1 MVLRTEKMDKLL
13 FTGGTG
19 FLGNNV
25 KPILDKIY
33 EVTTIGI
40 TEIDNIKAN
49 LVTGVPDLQEHYDVV
64 LHAAGKAHIY
74 PKTKAEIKAFYDVNY
89 EGTVNLC
96 KALEKVGVPKSLI
109 FISTLDVYG
118 LAVGEGIDETYPKNP
133 TTHYAISKLQ
143 SEEYL
148 IKWAEEK
155 EVILGILRPS
165 LMVGPNPP
173 GNLKAMINGIKKGY
187 YVNIAGGH
195 TRKSLMMI
203 HDIANLVP
211 KIENVGGIYNVCD
224 NHHPSYSELS
234 ECISKQLGK
243 KHMPLSIPYWVAWCM
258 AKVGDFVG
266 VLPIDSHRLEQLT
279 KSNTYSN
286 EKAKKFLNWEPLD
299 VIENFKIM

>member
-1 MVLRTEKMDKLL
+1 MEKLL
-13 FTGGTG
+13 FSGASG
-19 FLGNNV
+19 FLGHNV
-25 KPILDKIY
+25 LPILEKQFDI
-33 EVTTIGI
+33 TTIGI
-40 TEIDNIKAN
+40 TDKDNINAN
-49 LVTGVPDLQEHYDVV
+49 IAKNVPPLPEKYDVV
-64 LHAAGKAHIY
+64 LHAAGKAHVY
-74 PKTKAEIKAFYDVNY
+74 PKSKEEIKAFYDVNY

-96 KALEKVGVPKSLI
+96 KALEKVGLPKSFI

-118 LAVGEGIDETYPKNP
+118 LAVGEGIDETHPKNP

-143 SEEYL
+143 AEEFL

-155 EVILGILRPS
+155 GVILGILRPS

-173 GNLKAMINGIKKGY
+173 GNLQSMINGIKKGY

-203 HDIANLVP
+203 HDIAHLVP

-224 NHHPSYSELS
+224 NTHPSYKELGDS
-234 ECISKQLGK
+234 ISKQLGK
-243 KHMPLSIPYWVAWCM
+243 KHTPLSIPYWMAWCM
-258 AKVGDFVG
+258 AKVGDLVG

-286 EKAKKFLNWEPLD
+286 EKAKNVLGWQPLD
-299 VIENFKIM
+299 VLENFKI

>member
-1 MVLRTEKMDKLL
+1 MEKLL
-13 FTGGTG
+13 FTGATG

-25 KPILDKIY
+25 MPILSKRY
-33 EVTTIGI
+33 EITTLGI
-40 TEIDNIKAN
+40 TEQDNIKAN
-49 LVTGVPDLQEHYDVV
+49 IAKDVLVLPEKYDVI

-74 PKTKAEIKAFYDVNY
+74 PKTDDEIKAFYDVNY

-96 KALEKVGVPKSLI
+96 KALEKVGLPKSFI

-118 LAVGEGIDETYPKNP
+118 LAVGEGIDETFPKNP

-143 SEEYL
+143 AEEYL

-155 EVILGILRPS
+155 GVILGILRPS

-173 GNLKAMINGIKKGY
+173 GNLRAMINGIKKGY
-187 YVNIAGGH
+187 YVNIADGY

-224 NHHPSYSELS
+224 NSHPSYKELS
-234 ECISKQLGK
+234 DSISKQLGK
-243 KHMPLSIPYWVAWCM
+243 KYKPLSIPYWMAWCM
-258 AKVGDFVG
+258 AKVGDLTG

-286 EKAKKFLNWEPLD
+286 EKAKKALNWEPMD
-299 VIENFKIM
+299 VLENFKIR

>member
-1 MVLRTEKMDKLL
+1 MKELL
-13 FTGGTG
+13 FSGATG
-19 FLGNNV
+19 FLGHNV
-25 KPILDKIY
+25 KPILNETYHI
-33 EVTTIGI
+33 TTIGI
-40 TEIDNIKAN
+40 TDEDDINTN
-49 LVTGVPDLQEHYDVV
+49 LASEVPNLTKKYDVV

-74 PKTKAEIKAFYDVNY
+74 PKTEAEIKAFYDVNY

-96 KALEKVGVPKSLI
+96 KALEKVGLPKSFI

-133 TTHYAISKLQ
+133 KTHYAISKLQ
-143 SEEYL
+143 AEEYL

-155 EVILGILRPS
+155 GVILGILRPS

-203 HDIANLVP
+203 HDIAHLVR

-234 ECISKQLGK
+234 ACISKQLGK
-243 KHMPLSIPYWVAWCM
+243 KHNSLSIPYWMAWCL
-258 AKVGDFVG
+258 AKVGDLTG

-286 EKAKKFLNWEPLD
+286 EKAKNALNWEPMD
-299 VIENFKIM
+299 VLENFKIK

>member
-1 MVLRTEKMDKLL
+1 MEKLL
-13 FTGGTG
+13 FTGATG
-19 FLGNNV
+19 FLGHNV
-25 KPILDKIY
+25 MPILSKGYDI
-33 EVTTIGI
+33 TTLGI
-40 TEIDNIKAN
+40 TEQDNIKAN
-49 LVTGVPDLQEHYDVV
+49 IAKDVPVLPEKYDVI

-74 PKTKAEIKAFYDVNY
+74 PKTQAEIKAFYDVNF
-89 EGTVNLC
+89 EGTINLC
-96 KALEKVGVPKSLI
+96 KALEKVGLPKSFI

-118 LAVGEGIDETYPKNP
+118 LAVGEGIDETYSQNP

-143 SEEYL
+143 AEEYL

-155 EVILGILRPS
+155 GVILGILRPS

-203 HDIANLVP
+203 HDIAYLVP

-224 NHHPSYSELS
+224 NSHPSYKELS
-234 ECISKQLGK
+234 DSISKQLGK
-243 KHMPLSIPYWVAWCM
+243 KHKPLSIPYWMAWCL
-258 AKVGDFVG
+258 AKIGDWVS
-266 VLPIDSHRLEQLT
+266 VLPIDSHRMEQLT

-286 EKAKKFLNWEPLD
+286 EKAKKVLGWEPMD
-299 VIENFKIM
+299 VIDNFKIK

>member
-1 MVLRTEKMDKLL
+1 MKKLL

-19 FLGNNV
+19 FLGTNV
-25 KPILDKIY
+25 KPILDKTY

-40 TEIDNIKAN
+40 TDRDMLKAN
-49 LVTGVPDLQEHYDVV
+49 LVVGVPELPEHYDVV

-74 PKTKAEIKAFYDVNY
+74 PKTEAEIKAFYDVNY

-96 KALEKVGVPKSLI
+96 AALENVGVPKSFI

-118 LAVGEGIDETYPKNP
+118 LAAGEGIDESYPCHP

-143 SEEYL
+143 AEEYL
-148 IKWAEEK
+148 IKWAEAK
-155 EVILGILRPS
+155 GVTLGILRPS
-165 LMVGPNPP
+165 LMTGPNPP

-187 YVNIAGGH
+187 YVNISGGH

-203 HDIANLVP
+203 YDIAHVVP
-211 KIENVGGIYNVCD
+211 KIENIGGTYNLCD
-224 NHHPSYSELS
+224 NRHPSYYELS
-234 ECISKQLGK
+234 KCIGKQLGK
-243 KHMPLSIPYWVAWCM
+243 KHDCLNIPYWMALYM
-258 AKVGDFVG
+258 AKIGDLVS

-286 EKAKKFLNWEPLD
+286 EKAKKKLNWEPMD
-299 VIENFKIM
+299 VIESFKIK

>member
-1 MVLRTEKMDKLL
+1 MEKLL

-19 FLGNNV
+19 FLGTHV
-25 KPILDKIY
+25 KPILDKTY

-40 TEIDNIKAN
+40 TDRDMIKAN
-49 LVTGVPDLQEHYDVV
+49 LVSGVPDLPEHYDVV

-74 PKTKAEIKAFYDVNY
+74 PKTEAEIKAFYDVNY

-96 KALEKVGVPKSLI
+96 KALEKVGLPKSFI

-143 SEEYL
+143 AEEFL

-155 EVILGILRPS
+155 GVVLGILRPS

-173 GNLKAMINGIKKGY
+173 GNLKAMINGIKKEY
-187 YVNIAGGH
+187 YVNIAGGY
-195 TRKSLMMI
+195 TRKSLIMI
-203 HDIANLVP
+203 YDIAHLVP

-224 NHHPSYSELS
+224 NSHPSYRELS
-234 ECISKQLGK
+234 DSIRKQLGK
-243 KHMPLSIPYWVAWCM
+243 KHKPFSIPYWMAWCL
-258 AKVGDFVG
+258 AKIGDLTG

-286 EKAKKFLNWEPLD
+286 EKAKKTLNWEPMD
-299 VIENFKIM
+299 VLENFKIQ

>member
-1 MVLRTEKMDKLL
+1 MKKLL

-19 FLGNNV
+19 FLGTNV
-25 KPILDKIY
+25 KPILDKTY
-33 EVTTIGI
+33 NVTTIGI
-40 TEIDNIKAN
+40 TNRDMLKAN
-49 LVTGVPDLQEHYDVV
+49 LVTGVPNLPEKYDVV

-74 PKTKAEIKAFYDVNY
+74 PKTETEIKAFYDVNY

-96 KALEKVGVPKSLI
+96 KALEKAGLPKSFI

-118 LAVGEGIDETYPKNP
+118 LAVGEGIDETCPKKP

-143 SEEYL
+143 AENYL

-155 EVILGILRPS
+155 GVILGILRPS

-173 GNLKAMINGIKKGY
+173 GNLQSMINGIKKGY

-203 HDIANLVP
+203 HDIAHLVP
-211 KIENVGGIYNVCD
+211 KIEDVGGIYNVCD

-234 ECISKQLGK
+234 ACISKQLGK
-243 KHMPLSIPYWVAWCM
+243 KHNSLSIPYWMAWCM
-258 AKVGDFVG
+258 AKVGDLIG
-266 VLPIDSHRLEQLT
+266 VLPIDSHRFEQLT

-286 EKAKKFLNWEPLD
+286 EKAKKALDWEPMDVLD
-299 VIENFKIM
+299 NFKIR

>member
-1 MVLRTEKMDKLL
+1 MVKLL

-19 FLGNNV
+19 FLGTNV
-25 KPILDKIY
+25 KPILDKTY

-40 TEIDNIKAN
+40 TDRDMIKAN
-49 LVTGVPDLQEHYDVV
+49 LVTGVPDLPEKYDVV
-64 LHAAGKAHIY
+64 LHAAGKAHVY
-74 PKTKAEIKAFYDVNY
+74 PKSKEEIKAFYDVNY

-96 KALEKVGVPKSLI
+96 KALEKVGLPKSFI

-118 LAVGEGIDETYPKNP
+118 LAVGEGIDETHPKNP

-143 SEEYL
+143 AEEFL

-155 EVILGILRPS
+155 GVILGILRPS

-173 GNLKAMINGIKKGY
+173 GNLQSMINGIKKGY

-203 HDIANLVP
+203 HDIAHLVP

-224 NHHPSYSELS
+224 NTHPSYKELGDS
-234 ECISKQLGK
+234 ISKQLGK
-243 KHMPLSIPYWVAWCM
+243 KHTPLSIPYWMAWCF
-258 AKVGDFVG
+258 AKVGDLVG

-286 EKAKKFLNWEPLD
+286 EKAKNVLGWQPLD
-299 VIENFKIM
+299 VLENFKI

>member
-1 MVLRTEKMDKLL
+1 MKKLL

-19 FLGNNV
+19 FLGANV
-25 KPILDKIY
+25 KPILEKEY
-33 EVTTIGI
+33 EITTIGI
-40 TEIDNIKAN
+40 TDADMLKCNFAAE
-49 LVTGVPDLQEHYDVV
+49 VPDLPESYDVV
-64 LHAAGKAHIY
+64 LHAAGKAHVY
-74 PKTKAEIKAFYDVNY
+74 PKTDVEIKAFYDVNY

-96 KALEKVGVPKSLI
+96 KALEKVGVPKSFI

-118 LAVGEGIDETYPKNP
+118 LAVGEGIDEAYPKNP

-143 SEEYL
+143 AEEYL

-155 EVILGILRPS
+155 GVILGILRPS

-203 HDIANLVP
+203 YDIAHLVP

-224 NHHPSYSELS
+224 NHHPSYCELS
-234 ECISKQLGK
+234 ACVSKQLGK
-243 KHMPLSIPYWVAWCM
+243 KHNSLSIPFWMAWCL
-258 AKVGDFVG
+258 AKVGDLTG
-266 VLPIDSHRLEQLT
+266 ALPIDSHRLEQLT

-286 EKAKKFLNWEPLD
+286 EKAKKALDWEPMD
-299 VIENFKIM
+299 VLENFKIC